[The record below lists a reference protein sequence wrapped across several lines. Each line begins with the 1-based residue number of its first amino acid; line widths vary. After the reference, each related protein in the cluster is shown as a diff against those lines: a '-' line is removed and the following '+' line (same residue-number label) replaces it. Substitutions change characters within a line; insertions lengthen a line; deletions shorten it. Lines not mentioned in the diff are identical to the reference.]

1 MCDGQAVVLL
11 SDTGWGL
18 AFPVKALG
26 LQCQAKP
33 GHFSSS
39 SLTLWVHDHSKEI
52 LRLGQKNSPF
62 TVQSL
67 IFFFFPCERSMVCVY
82 KTLFWTCRFQYC
94 WLAASPPA
102 TSPFCKVLSFT
113 AHQLSYL
120 PEAQVWRRCCAVRRA
135 EPLRDRFL
143 TVGLAPG
150 NALQL
155 PLGPITSPPDKP
167 RSANS
172 TF

>member
-1 MCDGQAVVLL
+1 MLL

-67 IFFFFPCERSMVCVY
+67 IFFFFLVREVWYVFTR
-82 KTLFWTCRFQYC
+82 LFSGLVDF
-94 WLAASPPA
+94 S
-102 TSPFCKVLSFT
+102 
-113 AHQLSYL
+113 
-120 PEAQVWRRCCAVRRA
+120 
-135 EPLRDRFL
+135 
-143 TVGLAPG
+143 TVG
-150 NALQL
+150 
-155 PLGPITSPPDKP
+155 
-167 RSANS
+167 
-172 TF
+172 